1 MQVAIG
7 LFADVIREAMPY
19 AIVFALGQRIV
30 YYFVWFCVLYTVF
43 GLMRVSIRSLRRIL
57 WLLRDILRLRRMI

>member
-1 MQVAIG
+1 M
-7 LFADVIREAMPY
+7 
-19 AIVFALGQRIV
+19 

>member
-1 MQVAIG
+1 MLVAID

-30 YYFVWFCVLYTVF
+30 TLFLGMAFRGDV
-43 GLMRVSIRSLRRIL
+43 
-57 WLLRDILRLRRMI
+57 RL

>member
-1 MQVAIG
+1 MQVAIQ

-30 YYFVWFCVLYTVF
+30 TLFLGMAFRGDV
-43 GLMRVSIRSLRRIL
+43 
-57 WLLRDILRLRRMI
+57 RL

>member
-1 MQVAIG
+1 MLVAIE

-30 YYFVWFCVLYTVF
+30 TLFLGMAFRGDV
-43 GLMRVSIRSLRRIL
+43 
-57 WLLRDILRLRRMI
+57 RL

>member
-1 MQVAIG
+1 MQVASG

-30 YYFVWFCVLYTVF
+30 TLFLGMAFRGDV
-43 GLMRVSIRSLRRIL
+43 
-57 WLLRDILRLRRMI
+57 RL

>member
-1 MQVAIG
+1 MQIAIE

-30 YYFVWFCVLYTVF
+30 TLFLGMAFRGDV
-43 GLMRVSIRSLRRIL
+43 
-57 WLLRDILRLRRMI
+57 RL

>member
-1 MQVAIG
+1 MLVAIE

-30 YYFVWFCVLYTVF
+30 
-43 GLMRVSIRSLRRIL
+43 IL
-57 WLLRDILRLRRMI
+57 FLGMAFRGDVRL